1 MTIITNVFFAGAATQ
16 LFISGSSIR
25 YMNRLANRYTNI
37 EEIHQQT
44 DKYICESVICC
55 ILVILGYVIFTG
67 MIIENMIKYELIASI
82 VNAGFF
88 SGLHIVFQYLYYEKI
103 KSIIREGRVVHPYI
117 NSYHTENNSNEPQ
130 NSVPSSD
137 QPNQPNQP
145 TQPNQ
150 QPRSNSSP
158 IIFQYISPS
167 GSASSLS
174 SPNPMIQ
181 NPIITTTTYVQYTNQ
196 EIQCIYSRYTN
207 NPPNTRTIIN
217 PDGSL
222 FVINTEK

>member
-16 LFISGSSIR
+16 LLINGSSIR

-55 ILVILGYVIFTG
+55 ILVILGYVIFAG

-103 KSIIREGRVVHPYI
+103 KSIIREGIVVHPYI

-130 NSVPSSD
+130 NSDPSSD
-137 QPNQPNQP
+137 QL
-145 TQPNQ
+145 TQASQSNQ
-150 QPRSNSSP
+150 QPHSTPSP
-158 IIFQYISPS
+158 IIFQYTSPS

-174 SPNPMIQ
+174 SLNPIIQ
-181 NPIITTTTYVQYTNQ
+181 NPVITTSTYVQYTNQ

-222 FVINTEK
+222 YVINTEK

>member
-1 MTIITNVFFAGAATQ
+1 MTIITNVFFAGTATQ

-25 YMNRLANRYTNI
+25 YMNRLANRYTYI

-44 DKYICESVICC
+44 DKYICESLICC
-55 ILVILGYVIFTG
+55 ILIILGYVIFTG

-82 VNAGFF
+82 VNAVFF

-117 NSYHTENNSNEPQ
+117 NSYHTDTENNSNEPQ
-130 NSVPSSD
+130 NTDPSSD
-137 QPNQPNQP
+137 QPTQAS
-145 TQPNQ
+145 QPNQ
-150 QPRSNSSP
+150 QPRSTPSP
-158 IIFQYISPS
+158 IIFQYTSPS

-174 SPNPMIQ
+174 SPNPIIQ
-181 NPIITTTTYVQYTNQ
+181 NPVITTTTYVQYTNQ

-222 FVINTEK
+222 YVINTEK